1 MKNNKKLF
9 YFADLMVINLSK
21 HLTIFI
27 YNLLK
32 MLKKSNV
39 YWACILLQVNLII
52 KLLVLKIIT

>member
-32 MLKKSNV
+32 MSKKSNV